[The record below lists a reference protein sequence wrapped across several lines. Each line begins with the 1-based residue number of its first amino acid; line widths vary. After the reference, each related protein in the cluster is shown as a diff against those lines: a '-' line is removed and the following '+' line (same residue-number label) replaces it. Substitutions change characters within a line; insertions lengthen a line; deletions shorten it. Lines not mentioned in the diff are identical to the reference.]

1 MTNRLTRKDQVID
14 RTSDN
19 IQKLFSK
26 MSDKKT
32 MEKFTYSD
40 KTEIIGD
47 LKPGDQL
54 IGSANEEIKDSIV
67 VNVKNWSAS
76 TTVAYL

>member
-40 KTEIIGD
+40 KTEIMSIINE
-47 LKPGDQL
+47 LKYYAHQL
-54 IGSANEEIKDSIV
+54 KNIV
-67 VNVKNWSAS
+67 
-76 TTVAYL
+76 TL